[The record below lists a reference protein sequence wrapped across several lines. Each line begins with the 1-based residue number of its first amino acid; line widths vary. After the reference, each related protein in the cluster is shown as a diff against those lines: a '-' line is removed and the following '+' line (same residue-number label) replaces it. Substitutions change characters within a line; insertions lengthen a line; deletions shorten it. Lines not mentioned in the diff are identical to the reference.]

1 MKYVGI
7 DIGDGESAV
16 SVVSQYGAMLPA
28 VVPLGNV
35 NSIRSIVGRLGEE
48 PVIGDAVVLN
58 HAVTDRSARFKS
70 RFLYD
75 NCARQDLRLFAEGL
89 YACSP
94 KPYMMMN

>member
-48 PVIGDAVVLN
+48 PVTLWYL
-58 HAVTDRSARFKS
+58 TM
-70 RFLYD
+70 
-75 NCARQDLRLFAEGL
+75 Q
-89 YACSP
+89 
-94 KPYMMMN
+94 